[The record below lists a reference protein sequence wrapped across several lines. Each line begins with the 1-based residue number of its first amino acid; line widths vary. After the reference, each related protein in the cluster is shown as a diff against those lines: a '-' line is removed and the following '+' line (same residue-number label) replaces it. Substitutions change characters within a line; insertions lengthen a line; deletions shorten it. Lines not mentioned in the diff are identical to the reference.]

1 MHVHR
6 AFCVLV
12 RPSGETDPT
21 EGSPQSER
29 ADAIRCSMVQRF
41 DFVARLL
48 GC

>member
-12 RPSGETDPT
+12 RASAVTDAT
-21 EGSPQSER
+21 EGPQSER
-29 ADAIRCSMVQRF
+29 VDATRCSMVQRF
-41 DFVARLL
+41 DFVAGPL